1 MFFYH
6 FFFFFKYSSIF
17 KTGVTHISVY
27 KKKINYFKFF
37 FKTIFKYLNS
47 VQLKRL
53 RKNRFK
59 SQQLT
64 SNVLPYNKVITQK
77 QNFIWTPL
85 FYFFW
90 SNTFRI
96 KCNLSRHIF
105 FFPPYGKVLNKFK
118 RKRRR
123 NLFVR
128 KLIRFF

>member
-17 KTGVTHISVY
+17 KKGPTHISFY

-37 FKTIFKYLNS
+37 FKTIFKYLRS
-47 VQLKRL
+47 TQLKRL
-53 RKNRFK
+53 QKTRFK
-59 SQQLT
+59 SQQLV
-64 SNVLPYNKVITQK
+64 SNIVPYHKNLIQK
-77 QNFIWTPL
+77 QDCIWKPL

-96 KCNLSRHIF
+96 RCNFSKHIF
-105 FFPPYGKVLNKFK
+105 FFPPYGKVLTEFK

-123 NLFVR
+123 NLFVH